1 MTPFWYAACLTFGPA
16 TVGYVG
22 LTVTAGALLGAIPLQ
37 LHVDTRRAWA
47 TETDGWHSVEVL
59 PAPRQDLAGGWPQR
73 LTRMDLPSIWDP
85 EGRTHLRA
93 AETPIVIEL
102 HIGGGRHR
110 LGEAPGTDAQR
121 ASWNSDTYQF
131 WALIEFNAALDEP
144 CSHCS
149 APEDGEP
156 PHAGCPGC
164 CCPCGSVPALPEGVE
179 GYAIAGRRTR

>member
-1 MTPFWYAACLTFGPA
+1 M
-16 TVGYVG
+16 
-22 LTVTAGALLGAIPLQ
+22 IPLVLAALALIPLATLVQ
-37 LHVDTRRAWA
+37 YLRDDAAETTDLRRL
-47 TETDGWHSVEVL
+47 TEPL
-59 PAPRQDLAGGWPQR
+59 PAPRENLAGWPQR

-93 AETPIVIEL
+93 QETPIVVEL

-149 APEDGEP
+149 APEDGER

-179 GYAIAGRRTR
+179 GYAIAGRTR